1 MTGKLYEKKG
11 KYYVVLNIKSP
22 DGNWKKK
29 WISTGLDAD
38 KNNQRKAES
47 FLQKTLYE
55 YGKAGDVELTRNN
68 SSDTFD
74 KTSAFSDYVL
84 RWLDTAQSNLHLQHN
99 TFEFYESLCKNHI
112 YPYFVKNNYTLYEIT
127 TDILQ
132 EFIEYEMKHGN
143 KQNSDSNLSP
153 VTLKRLKTTL
163 NLILNE
169 AVKENRILIN
179 PCEFVKI
186 PKLTKKFP
194 AYYNENQL
202 MELFRCIK
210 DEELYPLIYVTVIYG
225 LRRSE
230 VLGLKWDSID
240 LINKTVTIKHTVVR
254 FSEIIEKDTVKTDS
268 SMRIYPLTQ
277 EFENLFLKQK
287 ETEKANWKTYGTKY
301 CKNDYV
307 FKHEDGRP
315 YTPDYISRKFNK
327 IVKKYN
333 LPQIRFHDL
342 RHSCASLLV
351 SKGFKLKDIQE
362 WLGHSDIKTTADF
375 YAHLDQDRK
384 IAIANSITVQK

>member
-22 DGNWKKK
+22 DGSWKKK

-55 YGKAGDVELTRNN
+55 YGKASDVELTRNKH
-68 SSDTFD
+68 SDTFD

-84 RWLDTAQSNLHLQHN
+84 RWLDTAQSNLHLQQN

-132 EFIEYEMKHGN
+132 GFIDYEMKHGN
-143 KQNSDSNLSP
+143 KQKSDSNLSP

-169 AVKENRILIN
+169 AVKENRILVN
-179 PCEFVKI
+179 PCEFVKV
-186 PKLTKKFP
+186 PKQIKKFP

-240 LINKTVTIKHTVVR
+240 FINKTVTIKHTVVR

-277 EFENLFLKQK
+277 EFENDPRSIWQTNMFGKPLASFVQDGITAKLENIPEEAEIKMR
-287 ETEKANWKTYGTKY
+287 KTMT
-301 CKNDYV
+301 
-307 FKHEDGRP
+307 
-315 YTPDYISRKFNK
+315 K
-327 IVKKYN
+327 IVNENKGG
-333 LPQIRFHDL
+333 II
-342 RHSCASLLV
+342 CILL
-351 SKGFKLKDIQE
+351 
-362 WLGHSDIKTTADF
+362 
-375 YAHLDQDRK
+375 
-384 IAIANSITVQK
+384 